1 MVHKKYIKR
10 RGKTFG
16 PYLYENY
23 RENGVTK
30 TRYLGR
36 TSEKKIKKGIRNIKK
51 SVRKNKTLF
60 ILVGIVLFFLILTFS
75 GLFFLEKSR
84 FLSMDELEGE
94 LSSEIVDVF
103 VNIFPNN
110 PPEILNIT
118 DEIYVCEN
126 TFLSYIFNVIDAD
139 KVVDEFGNLIV
150 NVDISDKDPFYITS
164 SVLDDYTIESEI
176 FSFSALDKTHV
187 EQKRNG
193 NDAWAVYPET
203 ITADDWML
211 SDSVDTDIIVIE
223 VNNPPSFDIG
233 AQTIDLYTKGENTLF
248 YYNLGAFLV
257 AQGEETPLQDLIFN
271 LDFLSAVPPFFGIN
285 AEGIINF
292 TGNDSF
298 ILPGQ
303 NFTTYHLNLSV
314 QDTGLASLRDNVHPN
329 ISLCYAYG
337 LTEDSQSW
345 SQDFYLTITKEN
357 RAPQIISYY
366 PNLSLSALGT
376 NVLYFNMT
384 AKDPDYTPLDVYWY
398 VDSVEEAHISGFNR
412 TDLSEFE
419 YIFGC
424 NIFGNHVIK
433 VVVTDGLLNDSIQW
447 NLSLT
452 NVACPIVL
460 PEVSGGGGS
469 GGFFCKEK
477 WGCEEWNQCENL
489 LRGIVS
495 NEITKEQELLINERC
510 EIFNYTEDSCGFQ
523 TRDCFDANR
532 CRTNKSKPGIIRECY
547 YTEHPDCTDGIKN
560 CHSGVCEVL
569 VDCGGPCVPCKT
581 CSDGIKNQG
590 EEKIDCGGPCK
601 PCIEIPFTSFFFKSV
616 ISYSLIALL
625 ILILVL
631 IFRQLKKYKV
641 FKEMEIKTPKKTLQT
656 LKNVGD
662 KKHLPKFIFI
672 IFVIILLFLANTFI
686 INFAQT
692 GKFIPGPEDISSLA
706 SYGFLNNFIRNLP
719 ILFVSGPIINGNTRL
734 IMWDDTDSSD
744 RYSFCD
750 MYCVEKLKSG
760 LWTVYFYANYTDNTI
775 YLPLSTG
782 ACNISFQDSS
792 GVYGSPVSMNY
803 NSGSE
808 LFEYNRTFDY
818 KGSYDFNITCSEGGI
833 LVSGEDDFEITNTE
847 PYIIRTAAG
856 YIDFDADGLK
866 EAWQCFEDTFCY
878 YNFSSNVSEDDTN
891 EVLIYDYNIN
901 PNTTLTGFTLNF
913 STGILGINI
922 THSADTGTGVNAKKI
937 ELTVQDSERTVS
949 AILEVDVF
957 DVNDAPVFVNLQDK
971 DLNSRELFQYTI
983 LASDEE
989 DDFPFT
995 FLVDF
1000 IDCDPATLVA
1010 RGNCTLF
1017 TADDYVVDGL
1027 NGFLNLSFTLKDID
1041 VGNYIVN
1048 FSVVDNSSLGNKMT
1062 SQVVN
1067 FTVQFALWN
1076 DSSNYNYSLV
1086 EDQPHSDFPLD
1097 LNTKIVNATPPVIFY
1112 NETSFPSFNLTSDGI
1127 IDFIPEDVD
1136 VGNYYFKII
1145 AEDFL
1150 MKPSFKFFNFTI
1162 DNINDDPNIVLINA
1176 EGVISIDFNY
1186 NIDVYENANVQIFL
1200 FVEDDDFLIPLGQK
1214 SFYDENLDLDLTIVG
1229 PNIALFNFVLDSV
1242 SGNQAR
1248 YYASFTPRALD
1259 VGDYE
1264 VIINITDNSSVSDI
1278 LSFNLTIFS
1287 RSYDTPQ
1294 ILYPDISTE
1303 FNFFENISS
1312 NLIFR
1317 ANHTVG
1323 DNLTY
1328 MFYVD
1333 NELKY
1338 EIDYYGDARDLNWN
1352 FVPNFTEETYGLINN
1367 LTLVVLNPFFSD
1379 LNTSRTWNL
1388 TINHT
1393 NAPME
1398 FIRDIGDK
1406 KGISLDYSLMV
1417 DLKNHFSDVDYFDTY
1432 YNQSVRFDIVG
1443 TQGVIL
1449 VSGVSSDWIFALSS
1463 SVPITES
1470 FNITAYDLNMT
1481 NTSFSLTNDTSNN
1494 FIVEFV
1500 PPTLVP
1506 VPTPTPVTSRTRT
1519 VPISIKI
1526 IMPGKISAYEGE
1538 KMDIPLTLI
1547 NSGSRVFMDLD
1558 LNSSAFK
1565 DGDLFNEIKTSL
1577 DKTFFKSLK
1586 PGEEENLTLSV
1597 FFDTD
1602 KIGDY
1607 EILVNVVS
1615 KSPSYRDWGKIYVSL
1630 QAINESEAREL
1641 ILFTQEFIAQNPQC
1655 IEIKEVV
1662 NEAQKYFEAGDYA
1675 RAREK
1680 AEQAIDACEEFISQ
1694 VSRPRLRIKDFKSWY
1709 LLLAIILAFVIGLVY
1724 YFFKRRGLKSLRK
1737 AVPSTALLGQH
1748 KKV

>member
-10 RGKTFG
+10 KGKTFG

-30 TRYLGR
+30 TRYLGK

-51 SVRKNKTLF
+51 SVEKNKTLF
-60 ILVGIVLFFLILTFS
+60 ILVGIVLFFLILIFS

-84 FLSMDELEGE
+84 FLGMDRLEGE
-94 LSSEIVDVF
+94 LPSETVDVF
-103 VNIFPNN
+103 INIFPNN

-126 TFLSYIFNVIDAD
+126 TFLSYIFNVIDPD
-139 KVVDEFGNLIV
+139 KVVDEFGSLIV
-150 NVDISDKDPFYITS
+150 NVDISDKDPFYIMS

-203 ITADDWML
+203 ITASDWMF
-211 SDSVDTDIIVIE
+211 SDSVDTNIIVIE

-233 AQTIDLYTKGENTLF
+233 AETIDLYVRGEDNVF
-248 YYNLGAFLV
+248 YYDLGTLLIG
-257 AQGEETPLQDLIFN
+257 QGEETPLNDLVFN

-285 AEGIINF
+285 EEGVINF
-292 TGNDSF
+292 TGDDSF

-314 QDTGLASLRDNVHPN
+314 QDTGLASLRDNIHPN

-337 LTEDSQSW
+337 LTEDPQSW

-357 RAPQIISYY
+357 RAPQITSYY
-366 PNLSLSALGT
+366 PNLSLNALGT
-376 NVLYFNMT
+376 DVLYFNIT

-398 VDSVEEAHISGFNR
+398 VDSVEKAHISGFNR

-419 YIFGC
+419 YTFGC
-424 NIFGNHVIK
+424 NIFENHIIK

-452 NVACPIVL
+452 NVACPISL
-460 PEVSGGGGS
+460 PEVFTGGSSGGL
-469 GGFFCKEK
+469 FCKEK

-495 NEITKEQELLINERC
+495 NEITKEHELLINERC
-510 EIFNYTEDSCGFQ
+510 ELFNYTVDRCGFQ

-547 YTEHPDCTDGIKN
+547 YTEHPDCADGIKN
-560 CHSGVCEVL
+560 CHNGSCEVL
-569 VDCGGPCVPCKT
+569 EDCGGPCPPCPT

-590 EEKIDCGGPCK
+590 EEKRDCGGPCK
-601 PCIEIPFTSFFFKSV
+601 RCIEIPFTSVFFKSV

-631 IFRQLKKYKV
+631 VFRQLKKYKV
-641 FKEMEIKTPKKTLQT
+641 FKEMEIKTPKKTIQT

-719 ILFVSGPIINGNTRL
+719 ILFVSGPIVSFDNVAELTISDDSDIANVYNGQ
-734 IMWDDTDSSD
+734 DFS
-744 RYSFCD
+744 
-750 MYCVEKLKSG
+750 
-760 LWTVYFYANYTDNTI
+760 FYANYN
-775 YLPLSTG
+775 YVSNGLPISTG
-782 ACNISFQDSS
+782 YCRIRFEDYLGAYS
-792 GVYGSPVSMNY
+792 GFESMVYDGALRFKYIRIGGFN
-803 NSGSE
+803 
-808 LFEYNRTFDY
+808 Y
-818 KGSYDFNITCSEGGI
+818 KGSYDFEIECSENGEFIESTSPGFVRVNEQYTVKNTPPIFI
-833 LVSGEDDFEITNTE
+833 LESYQTTYYG
-847 PYIIRTAAG
+847 
-856 YIDFDADGLK
+856 
-866 EAWQCFEDTFCY
+866 FEDTVLI
-878 YNFSSNVSEDDTN
+878 YNFSANVTEPDINDELIFNFQSINLEDVSNYPWF
-891 EVLIYDYNIN
+891 LINS
-901 PNTTLTGFTLNF
+901 
-913 STGILGINI
+913 STGVMV
-922 THSADTGTGVNAKKI
+922 VNA
-937 ELTVQDSERTVS
+937 TVDEETDDFQVSVEIIDSDSEGELRDF
-949 AILEVDVF
+949 AFYIYP
-957 DVNDAPVFVNLQDK
+957 VNDAPVFVNLQDK
-971 DLNSRELFQYTI
+971 DLSSKELFLYTI
-983 LASDEE
+983 QTTDEE

-1000 IDCDPATLVA
+1000 IDCDNATLIA

-1017 TADDYVVDGL
+1017 TLGDYVVDGL
-1027 NGFLNLSFTLKDID
+1027 NGFLDISFIPKDID

-1048 FSVVDNSSLGNKMT
+1048 FSVIDNSSLGDKMT

-1086 EDQPHSDFPLD
+1086 EGQLHPDFPLD

-1112 NETSFPSFNLTSDGI
+1112 NETSFPSFNLTSNGI
-1127 IDFIPEDVD
+1127 IDFIPEDAD

-1162 DNINDDPNIVLINA
+1162 NNINDAPNIVLINA
-1176 EGVISIDFNY
+1176 EEIISIDSSY
-1186 NIDVYENANVQIFL
+1186 NIEAYENANVQIFL

-1214 SFYDENLDLDLTIVG
+1214 SFYDENLDLDLTIIG
-1229 PNIALFNFVLDSV
+1229 PNIALFNFALDSV
-1242 SGNQAR
+1242 NGNQAR
-1248 YYASFTPRALD
+1248 YDAAFTPRELD
-1259 VGDYE
+1259 VGEYE

-1287 RSYDTPQ
+1287 RSYDAPQ
-1294 ILYPDISTE
+1294 ILYPDIFTE
-1303 FNFFENISS
+1303 FSLSENISS
-1312 NLIFR
+1312 DLIFR

-1328 MFYVD
+1328 MFYID

-1338 EIDYYGDARDLNWN
+1338 ETNYYGDARDLNWK
-1352 FVPNFTEETYGLINN
+1352 FTPNFTEETYGEIHN
-1367 LTLVVLNPFFSD
+1367 LTLIVLNPYFSD
-1379 LNTSRTWNL
+1379 LNANRTWNL

-1432 YNQSVRFDIVG
+1432 YNQSVKFDIVG
-1443 TQGVIL
+1443 DQGIIL
-1449 VSGVSSDWIFALSS
+1449 VSGISSDWIFALSS

-1481 NTSFSLTNDTSNN
+1481 NSSFSLTNATSNS

-1506 VPTPTPVTSRTRT
+1506 VPVPTPVTSRTRT

-1538 KMDIPLTLI
+1538 KMEIPLTLI
-1547 NSGSRVFMDLD
+1547 NSGSRTFMDLD

-1602 KIGDY
+1602 KLGDY

-1615 KSPSYRDWGKIYVSL
+1615 KSPSYKDWGKIHVSL

-1680 AEQAIDACEEFISQ
+1680 AEQAIDACEETISQ
-1694 VSRPRLRIKDFKSWY
+1694 VSRLRLRIKDFKSWY
-1709 LLLAIILAFVIGLVY
+1709 LLLAVILAFVIGLVY
-1724 YFFKRRGLKSLRK
+1724 YFFKRRRLKSLRK
-1737 AVPSTALLGQH
+1737 AVPSTALLG
-1748 KKV
+1748 